1 MRKHLKVEGHNN
13 LVRDTRTGVVLNIN
27 KSEAALARER
37 KKLRKEKELEHE
49 VMKNDV
55 DDIKKDIDEI
65 KSLLNKIAERI

>member
-27 KSEAALARER
+27 KSEATLARER

>member
-1 MRKHLKVEGHNN
+1 MSRYLKVDGYNN
-13 LVRDTRTGVVLNIN
+13 YVRDPNTGAVLNIN
-27 KSEAALARER
+27 KTEIELARER